1 MLNLTPRLIRYFA
14 AGFAIFLVL
23 AATAVFAA
31 PGPTACLAVGVLP
44 LHRLVDDSLVDRLSA
59 SDEQRYAALMADA
72 RSRITVAFGAPEAKP
87 IVVFFNRSEG
97 IGLFKL
103 NSYASAQF
111 VAHRACL
118 FIGPNGQSVD
128 VVAHELM
135 HSELHH
141 RVGAWQRMVNVPTWF
156 DEGVAMQVDHRS
168 RYDLSQPA
176 AQVADSVRSLTTMS
190 AFSSG
195 DEATLVYRYAAAKA
209 SVATLL
215 TKVGPS
221 TLYSR
226 LSLIRDGVSLE
237 IAFAP

>member
-1 MLNLTPRLIRYFA
+1 MLSLTPRMIRRFA
-14 AGFAIFLVL
+14 AGLAAFWVL

-31 PGPTACLAVGVLP
+31 PGPTACLTVSALP
-44 LHRLVDDSLVDRLSA
+44 LHRLSDGSFADKLSA
-59 SDEQRYAALMADA
+59 SDAQRYAALLGDA
-72 RSRITVAFGAPEAKP
+72 RSRITAAFGAPEAKP
-87 IVVFFNRSEG
+87 IVVFFSRSEG

-111 VAHRACL
+111 VGHRACL
-118 FIGPNGQSVD
+118 FIGRDGQSVD

-168 RYDLSQPA
+168 RYDLSQQA
-176 AQVADSVRSLTTMS
+176 AQAADAVKSLTTMS

-209 SVATLL
+209 TLATLL
-215 TKVGPS
+215 AKVDPT

-237 IAFAP
+237 VAFAP